1 MKRHGF
7 TLIELL
13 IVVAIIAILAAI
25 AVPNFL
31 EAQTRSRVSRVQND
45 LRTISLG
52 MESYR
57 VDNNSYPSWSPQSGN
72 YFVRGDLVNG
82 AYTVPSWDAPF
93 TNLLTTPISYMN
105 SVPPD
110 VFRIIANSPKG
121 NYWIY
126 SVAYSPRT
134 AAPGYYRHFKMYPRT
149 GWMTWS
155 LGPDVI
161 NNSNYVSQPQ
171 VLANE
176 AKALP
181 DIGKDINGYYI
192 AGTGSGKGIRYDPTN
207 GTVSWGDIYRFGG
220 DSIDHEN

>member
-57 VDNNSYPSWSPQSGN
+57 VDNNSYPSWCPQN
-72 YFVRGDLVNG
+72 RDYFNRGDIVNG
-82 AYTVPSWDAPF
+82 AYTVASYDAPF
-93 TNLLTTPISYMN
+93 TNLLTTPITYMN
-105 SVPPD
+105 SIPPD
-110 VFRIIANSPKG
+110 VFRMIANASKG
-121 NYWIY
+121 DYVMY
-126 SVAYSPRT
+126 AVAYSPRT

-155 LGPDVI
+155 WGPDQV

-176 AKALP
+176 AKATP
-181 DIGKDINGYYI
+181 DIGKDVNGYYI
-192 AGTGSGKGIRYDPTN
+192 SGTGSGKGIRYDPTN

-220 DSIDHEN
+220 DSITRLN

>member
-57 VDNNSYPSWSPQSGN
+57 VDNGGYPSWSPQDGN
-72 YFVRGDLVNG
+72 YFNRGDIVNN
-82 AYTVPSWDAPF
+82 AYTVPSWDAPWM
-93 TNLLTTPISYMN
+93 NLLTTPISYMN
-105 SVPPD
+105 SMPPD
-110 VFRIIANSPKG
+110 VFRMIANSSKG
-121 NYWIY
+121 AYRVY

-134 AAPGYYRHFKMYPRT
+134 TAPGYYRHFKMYPRT
-149 GWMTWS
+149 AWMTWS
-155 LGPDVI
+155 WGPDVTD
-161 NNSNYVSQPQ
+161 NSNYLSQPTM
-171 VLANE
+171 LTNE
-176 AKALP
+176 ANLNP
-181 DIGKDINGYYI
+181 DIGKDKNGYYI
-192 AGTGSGKGIRYDPTN
+192 AGTGSAKGMRYDPTN
-207 GTVSWGDIYRFGG
+207 GTVSWGDVYRFGG
-220 DSIDHEN
+220 DAIDHVN